1 MNENLFNMTFTP
13 VLYNEAFT
21 DQEAATL
28 TAGGQIEKEARV
40 YISAKA
46 EKATYIYRLSPTY
59 RAPALRFGG
68 SPEFCGFLIDNKV
81 YTDFDGINAA
91 FRHDLKNTYMDAVK
105 DEEAA
110 AAMIKK
116 YHYEEWELRDLR
128 YALQYDRDDSIKR
141 HFYAGTLPTFDPL
154 TGDDKISGDSLIDYI
169 IDPAAVVQEYA
180 AATLEAA
187 LPRIYAKYHVFNK
200 IMEGLQALKND
211 TGRIEHKIKAMAAA
225 ITDQKTVKLTLA
237 CGASVKV
244 EASAIKYLGGRKY
257 ISTYDVKASD
267 RDKLP
272 RNEYNRPDDI
282 KPADILTISHG
293 TKILYTA

>member
-1 MNENLFNMTFTP
+1 MNENIFNMTFSP

-21 DQEAATL
+21 EQDAATL
-28 TAGGQIEKEARV
+28 TAGGQIEKDERV
-40 YISAKA
+40 YISARA
-46 EKATYIYRLSPTY
+46 EKAVYIYRLLPTY
-59 RAPALRFGG
+59 RSPALHFGG
-68 SPEFCGFLIDNKV
+68 SPEFCGFIVENKV

-91 FRHDLKNTYMDAVK
+91 FRHDLKNAYMDAVK

-110 AAMIKK
+110 AAMIEK
-116 YHYEEWELRDLR
+116 YQYADWELRDLR
-128 YALQYDRDDSIKR
+128 YALQYDRDESIEK

-154 TGDDKISGDSLIDYI
+154 TGEDKISGESLIDYI

-180 AATLEAA
+180 TATLEAA

-200 IMEGLQALKND
+200 IMEGLQELKND
-211 TGRIEHKIKAMAAA
+211 TGRIEHKIKAMAAT
-225 ITDQKTVKLTLA
+225 ITDQKTVKLALA

-244 EASAIKYLGGRKY
+244 EANAIKYLGGRKY
-257 ISTYDVKASD
+257 ISTYDVISSD

-272 RNEYNRPDDI
+272 RNDYNRPDDI

-293 TKILYTA
+293 SKILYTA

>member
-1 MNENLFNMTFTP
+1 MNENIFNMTFTP

-21 DQEAATL
+21 EQEAATL
-28 TAGGQIEKEARV
+28 TAGGQIEKEERV

-46 EKATYIYRLSPTY
+46 EKAVYLYRLLPTY
-59 RAPALRFGG
+59 RTPALHFGG
-68 SPEFCGFLIDNKV
+68 SPEFCGFIVENKV

-91 FRHDLKNTYMDAVK
+91 FRHDLKNAYMDAVK

-110 AAMIKK
+110 TAMIKK

-128 YALQYDRDDSIKR
+128 YALQYDRAESVER

-180 AATLEAA
+180 TATLEAA

-211 TGRIEHKIKAMAAA
+211 RSRIEHKIKAMAAT
-225 ITDQKTVKLTLA
+225 ITDQKTVKLSLA

-244 EASAIKYLGGRKY
+244 EARAVKYLTSRNNLSSY
-257 ISTYDVKASD
+257 YVIASD

-293 TKILYTA
+293 SKILYTA